1 MTAILTYILKWAF
14 GLAVLYLPFA
24 LLLRKETFATL
35 NRRLLLCII
44 IASALLPFII
54 VSYPVEIELPS
65 QSHATA
71 TVNDT
76 VTSYSAKPIATTAS
90 IKGII
95 TPRNIFILYSAGV
108 IASILFC
115 AISLIKAIRS
125 IKRGAIWV
133 DRQKRMTGPFH
144 ATT

>member
-1 MTAILTYILKWAF
+1 MTAILTYILKWAL

-24 LLLRKETFATL
+24 LLLLRKETFATL

-44 IASALLPFII
+44 IASALLPCIT

-65 QSHATA
+65 QPHATA

-90 IKGII
+90 IKG
-95 TPRNIFILYSAGV
+95 
-108 IASILFC
+108 
-115 AISLIKAIRS
+115 
-125 IKRGAIWV
+125 
-133 DRQKRMTGPFH
+133 DRKSVV
-144 ATT
+144 

>member
-1 MTAILTYILKWAF
+1 MTAILTYILKWAL

-44 IASALLPFII
+44 IASALLPCII
-54 VSYPVEIELPS
+54 VSYPVEIELPP

-76 VTSYSAKPIATTAS
+76 
-90 IKGII
+90 
-95 TPRNIFILYSAGV
+95 
-108 IASILFC
+108 
-115 AISLIKAIRS
+115 
-125 IKRGAIWV
+125 
-133 DRQKRMTGPFH
+133 
-144 ATT
+144 